1 MSAEGVLEHE
11 RHRHPQRKTESS
23 PGATS
28 VGALALYA
36 SIYEYLKLGRSTTP
50 LQVDVPDSAEALHSS
65 IPLRRWNRRDRTY
78 PGCGHASN
86 LSTKPW
92 ATPTLRRARPM
103 WLCVPQP
110 TAASKPA
117 YRPSEV
123 RANIDEMACICEVL
137 RHVSRRSVISRWI
150 TGRELTLGSRPP
162 QD

>member
-1 MSAEGVLEHE
+1 MSTEGVLEHE
-11 RHRHPQRKTESS
+11 RHRHPEGKTASS

-28 VGALALYA
+28 LAILALYA

-65 IPLRRWNRRDRTY
+65 ISLRRWNRRDRTF

-86 LSTKPW
+86 LLIGHW
-92 ATPTLRRARPM
+92 ATPTQRRARPI
-103 WLCVPQP
+103 WLCAPQP

-123 RANIDEMACICEVL
+123 RANIDEMAGICEVL
-137 RHVSRRSVISRWI
+137 RHVSRRSVVSRWI

>member
-78 PGCGHASN
+78 PWCGHASKSVDRPLGN
-86 LSTKPW
+86 ANPAPSTPHVAVRPAAHRREQARLSVPARSGRISTKWPVF
-92 ATPTLRRARPM
+92 AKFCVTSRA
-103 WLCVPQP
+103 
-110 TAASKPA
+110 AAW
-117 YRPSEV
+117 YGV
-123 RANIDEMACICEVL
+123 V
-137 RHVSRRSVISRWI
+137 
-150 TGRELTLGSRPP
+150 
-162 QD
+162 